1 MKSQNAVELVALVT
15 KWMGI
20 GCEALQRAAIGVDV
34 EVHGGKT
41 LKASF
46 SGRDLEVLL
55 CLIFCLVFISPTTLF
70 PFIFVLYLISNDLI
84 FLSCFSNIHI
94 RSMMVKGEF
103 NDTS

>member
-1 MKSQNAVELVALVT
+1 MGCLVCVYIKSQNAVELVALVT

-46 SGRDLEVLL
+46 SGRDLEVMFDWYFVLFHFTNHFVL
-55 CLIFCLVFISPTTLF
+55 FCFVSHFIS
-70 PFIFVLYLISNDLI
+70 
-84 FLSCFSNIHI
+84 
-94 RSMMVKGEF
+94 E
-103 NDTS
+103 

>member
-1 MKSQNAVELVALVT
+1 VELVALVT

-46 SGRDLEVLL
+46 SGRDLEVMFDWYFVLFHFTNHFVL
-55 CLIFCLVFISPTTLF
+55 FCFVSHFIS
-70 PFIFVLYLISNDLI
+70 
-84 FLSCFSNIHI
+84 
-94 RSMMVKGEF
+94 E
-103 NDTS
+103 